1 MSAMPAPA
9 ERPEAAPRTR
19 EDGRQGA
26 ARQSGRPAAKS
37 RAAASRPAAHR
48 SGATVRRG
56 TAPRAPR
63 RVSGPSRAASA
74 RPPRGAVSAT
84 AGGAIALPAPGAP
97 RLADALRRLPDARW
111 LDRLV
116 RGQGWIVLIGIALIG
131 IVAMQVHL
139 LKLNAGIG
147 RAVEHSSTLER
158 QNADLRADVS
168 RLSAPERIQQVAG
181 RLGLVMPAAGDVRY
195 VKARKGSVDA
205 RRAAKV
211 MRAPNPRQTPEQ
223 LAAAQGAATTETT
236 IPGTSAPVTAPATT
250 GAAAPE
256 TTAAPVTTP
265 DTGTATPTPGTTAAP
280 GTADPAAPAT
290 GTAPAGGATAAPAGG
305 ATG

>member
-9 ERPEAAPRTR
+9 ERPDTAPRTR
-19 EDGRQGA
+19 EDGRRGARSGGA
-26 ARQSGRPAAKS
+26 ARKGARPAEGSPKS
-37 RAAASRPAAHR
+37 AARAGATHR
-48 SGATVRRG
+48 TGTTVRRG
-56 TAPRAPR
+56 TTPRAPR
-63 RVSGPSRAASA
+63 RVSGPSRAANA
-74 RPPRGAVSAT
+74 RSPRGAVAAT
-84 AGGAIALPAPGAP
+84 AGGAVALPAPGVP
-97 RLADALRRLPDARW
+97 RRADALRRLPDAKW
-111 LDRLV
+111 LDRLL

-195 VKARKGSVDA
+195 VTARKGGVDA

-223 LAAAQGAATTETT
+223 LAAAQGAAATETT
-236 IPGTSAPVTAPATT
+236 IPGTSAPATPAATT

-256 TTAAPVTTP
+256 ATTTPGATAAPTT
-265 DTGTATPTPGTTAAP
+265 ATPGTTAAP
-280 GTADPAAPAT
+280 GTATHVAPAT
-290 GTAPAGGATAAPAGG
+290 GATAAPAG
-305 ATG
+305 APTG